1 LPKHPY
7 KAFEEI
13 RRRLQKIGVEKEE
26 EEGGKEAGSRSEG
39 QAD

>member
-1 LPKHPY
+1 LPSNPY

-13 RRRLQKIGVEKEE
+13 RRRLREIGVEKEG
-26 EEGGKEAGSRSEG
+26 EEGGKEAGSRSQG